1 VATAAISDAYD
12 ISPDHVAKVAK
23 WLTQQGYV
31 TAQRGKSGGLLL
43 SRAPGTIRIGT
54 LIREAEPHLHLLD
67 CFDARSS
74 DCPLTSACR
83 LKKALQRAHAAFFA
97 VLDEYTLADLLGNS
111 STLVQLLGRRPR

>member
-1 VATAAISDAYD
+1 VAHAA
-12 ISPDHVAKVAK
+12 
-23 WLTQQGYV
+23 
-31 TAQRGKSGGLLL
+31 GLRHCPAWQERRPAVVEGAGDD
-43 SRAPGTIRIGT
+43 SHRHADPR
-54 LIREAEPHLHLLD
+54 AEPHLHLLD